1 MTTRV
6 ERLTPAG
13 AGGVAVVALRG
24 PEAAARLARLTPVL
38 PAVGELRLARLTQG
52 GELLDEALVVR
63 TGDHH
68 LELGLHGGP
77 GLVEEVLAALD
88 AVPPLAPASVEARS
102 AL

>member
-38 PAVGELRLARLTQG
+38 PAVGELRLARLP
-52 GELLDEALVVR
+52 R
-63 TGDHH
+63 
-68 LELGLHGGP
+68 
-77 GLVEEVLAALD
+77 
-88 AVPPLAPASVEARS
+88 PL
-102 AL
+102 